1 MQQTPQVGWD
11 PIAIDYRP
19 PLALKLL
26 VLYLLAVVSVFYCT
40 PWRFPGCPACE
51 PNFFTC
57 S

>member
-1 MQQTPQVGWD
+1 MHLFGRICDQDYYFRLPGEGERD
-11 PIAIDYRP
+11 AAINY
-19 PLALKLL
+19 
-26 VLYLLAVVSVFYCT
+26 SMFYST